1 MTMNTKERLKEY
13 IKFKGM
19 AVTSFEKSIGAA
31 NSYVNSIYKSIGP
44 DKVNVIIEK
53 YPDLNMDWLLTNRG
67 EMLTTKQEMVIETK
81 EKPSYISADG
91 YQFKYISLLEKSI
104 ASLERTVASLEA
116 KIAEL
121 TKES

>member
-1 MTMNTKERLKEY
+1 MNTKERLKEY

-31 NSYVNSIYKSIGP
+31 NSYVNSIYKSIGS
-44 DKVNVIIEK
+44 DKRDVIIEK
-53 YPDLNMDWLLTNRG
+53 YPDLNIDWLLTGRG
-67 EMLTTKQEMVIETK
+67 EMLAEKPEPGIELK

-91 YQFKYISLLEKSI
+91 YEVKYISLLEKSH
-104 ASLERTVASLEA
+104 ASLERTVAFLEA

-121 TKES
+121 TKE